1 MTVVRCVLLAAC
13 GASLVRPSAAQDVS
27 RLLSQA
33 ESLAAHGNPARA
45 HALAVEAANANP
57 NNAHAWVLR
66 GLTASAQ
73 RPFPL
78 GRFGVVTAEYSNW
91 QREAAEALAR
101 ATEIAPDSAR
111 FWVEL
116 GIVQSLSTDAT
127 VRRSALDALQRGRE
141 LALAAQDGPVTSRAH
156 EAIGWWYWRRFER
169 ALADL
174 PSSPETHN
182 ELRNAMP
189 GDSAQRDTLEN
200 FLEWGHGWQS
210 DYLEAT
216 EHFERAVFADSAN
229 ARARHDVLRSLVTFE
244 RWRALRAVALQQVRD
259 VRWDPWSWL
268 ALGLAHHREG
278 SRAAAAAAFDTAL
291 TLLTAS
297 EREHLLDLGRI
308 LPPDGAAQYA
318 NHLPG
323 MRPAVERFYWLH
335 SDPLW
340 LEPGNGRWLEFL
352 SRVTFAELRWGA
364 PELGIRGLNSDPARL
379 FVRYG
384 PPSRIAGADSNR
396 LGVAHVTWVYSASAR
411 FRFIAQ
417 PLLGAQQ
424 LDPESAAQL
433 QEMIA
438 ASPVSWPAAADD
450 GFEVRDIAVQSA
462 AFLPANAATP
472 PDSLSVV
479 VLAPVQAD
487 FMRTP
492 EVGLFL
498 ADRAGR
504 AERMPTTPSTIV
516 PLEADG
522 AWRAYEAH
530 APGVSAYVRF
540 EMRDSARQRARR
552 AAAELTPLGDD
563 MPLVSDLLVA
573 RCLLNGEQH
582 PARWFDARVALSV
595 SEGCPAGHLAILW
608 EEGTTESAVDGGSVR
623 LSIRAGLEDD
633 LQTLLS
639 MAADPRAATM
649 EARALGVSE
658 RAVRPEALAQRGNR
672 EIALQ
677 WPIAPVPQRATL
689 RFVELSFRAVKRSN
703 FVVTLTRTFPDGR
716 VVTRERRIPW
726 WG

>member
-1 MTVVRCVLLAAC
+1 MTCFRCALLVC
-13 GASLVRPSAAQDVS
+13 GAALVRSLPAQDIS
-27 RLLSQA
+27 RLLAQA
-33 ESLAAHGNPARA
+33 ESLVAAGNPARA
-45 HALAVEAANANP
+45 HALAVEASSADPGNAR
-57 NNAHAWVLR
+57 AWVLR
-66 GLTASAQ
+66 GVTASAQ

-78 GRFGVVTAEYSNW
+78 GRFGVVTGEYSNW

-116 GIVQSLSTDAT
+116 GIVRSLSTDAT

-169 ALADL
+169 ALANL

-182 ELRNAMP
+182 ELRNAAP

-229 ARARHDVLRSLVTFE
+229 ARARYDVLRSLVTFE

-278 SRAAAAAAFDTAL
+278 ARAAAAAAFDSAL
-291 TLLTAS
+291 TLLTSA
-297 EREHLLDLGRI
+297 ERDHLLDLGRI
-308 LPPDGAAQYA
+308 LAPDGAAQYA
-318 NHLPG
+318 AQLPG
-323 MRPAVERFYWLH
+323 VRPEVERFYWLH

-340 LEPGNGRWLEFL
+340 LEPGNGRWLEFI

-364 PELGIRGLNSDPARL
+364 PELGVRGLNSDPARL
-379 FVRYG
+379 YVRYG
-384 PPSRIAGADSNR
+384 PPSRIAGADTNR
-396 LGVAHVTWVYSASAR
+396 LGVQHVTWVYSASAR

-417 PLLGAQQ
+417 PLLGVSQ
-424 LDPESAAQL
+424 LDPESAARL
-433 QEMIA
+433 QETIA
-438 ASPVSWPAAADD
+438 LSPVSWPAAADD

-462 AFLPANAATP
+462 AFLPATRSP
-472 PDSLSVV
+472 SESLSVV
-479 VLAPVQAD
+479 VLAPVQSEL
-487 FMRTP
+487 MRLP

-504 AERMPTTPSTIV
+504 AERMPTTHV
-516 PLEADG
+516 PFVPDDADG

-540 EMRDSARQRARR
+540 EMRDSTRPRARR
-552 AAAELTPLGDD
+552 AAAELAPLGDD
-563 MPLVSDLLVA
+563 MPLVSDLIVA
-573 RCLLNGEQH
+573 RCLLNGEQR

-595 SEGCPAGHLAILW
+595 SEGCSANHLTILW
-608 EEGTTESAVDGGSVR
+608 EEGTTAGGVDGGSVR
-623 LSIRAGLEDD
+623 VSIRAGMEED

-639 MAADPRAATM
+639 MAADPRAAMM

-658 RAVRPEALAQRGNR
+658 RSVRADALAQRGNR

-677 WPIAPVPQRATL
+677 WPLAPVPQRATL

-703 FVVTLTRTFPDGR
+703 FVVTVTRIFPDGR